1 MTAPGPEL
9 LTTTQAAA
17 RAGVTERTLRKWLER
32 GKVGTHDTPEGRRV
46 DRDSLDAYRVER
58 AKQAGNGAGPG
69 AGLQADLGPDVATA
83 LLTEVRA
90 LRTELAELRAALLPT
105 PEAPPGAAPV
115 RPDDPPV
122 DVAPTRW
129 GRFRAWL
136 AGG

>member
-1 MTAPGPEL
+1 VTAPGPDL

-17 RAGVTERTLRKWLER
+17 RAGVTERTMRKWLLS

-46 DRDSLDAYRVER
+46 DRASLDAYRVER

-69 AGLQADLGPDVATA
+69 TVATTVPGPDVGAE

-90 LRTELAELRAALLPT
+90 LRRELAELRSALLTPQDAT
-105 PEAPPGAAPV
+105 PEAESV
-115 RPDDPPV
+115 RPDDPP
-122 DVAPTRW
+122 DEAPLTRW
-129 GRFRAWL
+129 ERFRAWL